1 MPREDGNFI
10 ALLLSL
16 LLDPLKSAKCSFTP
30 EEEDQLAS
38 RNQYVTHRSV
48 GSTFDQASEQ
58 EEKWQTNRFVI
69 LSAVFLM
76 EKGGGNSLSFLL
88 AEDCGNWKQQK
99 KDQPIEPFHE
109 QYFHMQSQEEEQRPA
124 ANFDSLYL
132 IFFGTLLLSLCHATL
147 PLNRRRLAATIN
159 DSR

>member
-48 GSTFDQASEQ
+48 GSTFDQTSEQ

-69 LSAVFLM
+69 LSADFLM

-88 AEDCGNWKQQK
+88 AKDGGNSRRKT
-99 KDQPIEPFHE
+99 
-109 QYFHMQSQEEEQRPA
+109 S
-124 ANFDSLYL
+124 
-132 IFFGTLLLSLCHATL
+132 
-147 PLNRRRLAATIN
+147 PLNHFMNNIFTCKAKKRNNDLRLILIVYTSFSSVHFFFPCATQLCLLIDA
-159 DSR
+159 DSRLR